1 MSRIDMYLLID
12 VQNSFARAP
21 FNFQAYYHNID
32 VKQVDVPSGTGTFG
46 ILPNHVPTLAVLKP
60 GVLTVFED
68 QGTKKFFGKCMKT
81 VTMNVSIGD
90 LPWLS
95 FAGRQILSSAFGPH
109 QQQWLT
115 FSGINLPGPANH

>member
-12 VQNSFARAP
+12 VQNSFTRAT
-21 FNFQAYYHNID
+21 FHFQAYYHNID

-81 VTMNVSIGD
+81 FTMNFSIGD
-90 LPWLS
+90 LPWLH

-109 QQQWLT
+109 
-115 FSGINLPGPANH
+115 